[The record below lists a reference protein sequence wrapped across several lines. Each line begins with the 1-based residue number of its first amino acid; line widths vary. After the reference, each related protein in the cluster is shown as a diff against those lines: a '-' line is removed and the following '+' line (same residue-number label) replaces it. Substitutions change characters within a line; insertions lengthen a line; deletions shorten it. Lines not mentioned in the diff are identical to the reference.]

1 MANMSRGDVDGW
13 MAKPISMRCHLVAG
27 LLTLTGCVTAPVTSP
42 PPTLAPVQK
51 VRPEVVVK
59 AAPAARE
66 QEQVAFG
73 FSKGMTLEEA
83 NAAAPL
89 RLLPGNPNTFAT
101 RPPPVPFGNFAE
113 VVVVISPTLGLCRI
127 MASTPAATPPEST
140 RQLETVMLLLAQRF
154 GASDK
159 EFQQDPSVVAVW
171 SDPFGEISAVMVS
184 LSKGASVV
192 VADYY
197 FTNYL
202 ACLAEEVG
210 AK

>member
-1 MANMSRGDVDGW
+1 MANMSRGDVEGW
-13 MAKPISMRCHLVAG
+13 TAKSISMHGHLVAG
-27 LLTLTGCVTAPVTSP
+27 LLTLTACATAPVTSP

-51 VRPEVVVK
+51 ERPEVVVK
-59 AAPAARE
+59 AAPAATA

-101 RPPPVPFGNFAE
+101 RNPPIPFGDFPE
-113 VVVVISPTLGLCRI
+113 VVVVISPTVGLFRI
-127 MASTPAATPPEST
+127 MASTPAATPPESPK
-140 RQLETVMLLLAQRF
+140 QLATVMLLLAQRF

-159 EFQQDPSVVAVW
+159 EFKQDPSVVAVW
-171 SDPFGEISAVMVS
+171 SDPFGETSAVMVS
-184 LSKGASVV
+184 LSKDASVV

-202 ACLAEEVG
+202 ACLAKEVG